1 MNLNFMYFYGVN
13 PMLLLFIGCLSSS
26 TNKSAVQPADIVK
39 APAVNSQEQRDRPSE
54 HQPLDSIGISVYFVD
69 GNDQLVAVERRD
81 RKQDKAQFALQQLYA
96 GPTETETQRGLELI
110 KCETT
115 GATLLSVK
123 DGLATVRLQGS
134 CGGCGALGI
143 YDSIVKTLKQFPKIS
158 YVHVL
163 SPQGNTQRISDR
175 TDARPE
181 CLEP

>member
-1 MNLNFMYFYGVN
+1 MYFYGVN

-39 APAVNSQEQRDRPSE
+39 TPLVDSQEKMDRPSE
-54 HQPLDSIGISVYFVD
+54 HQPLDSVGVSVYFID
-69 GNDQLVAVERRD
+69 GNDQLVAVNRRGP
-81 RKQDKAQFALQQLYA
+81 KQDKAQFALQRLYA
-96 GPTETETQRGLELI
+96 GPTETEIQRGLELI
-110 KCETT
+110 KCGTT

-123 DGLATVRLQGS
+123 DGLATVQLQGQ
-134 CGGCGALGI
+134 CRRCGALGI
-143 YDSIVKTLKQFPKIS
+143 YDSIVKTLKQFPQVS

-163 SPQGNTQRISDR
+163 SPQGNTQRISER